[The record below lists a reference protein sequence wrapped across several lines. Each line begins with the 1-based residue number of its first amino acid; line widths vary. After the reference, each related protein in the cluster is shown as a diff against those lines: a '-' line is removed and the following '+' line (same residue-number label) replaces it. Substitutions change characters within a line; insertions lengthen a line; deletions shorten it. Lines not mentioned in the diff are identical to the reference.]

1 MSNELSLW
9 HLYTRQN
16 ETDAILSSHGHDV
29 ANITGLSEVAISGD
43 FTDLNNIPS
52 LVNSIQGRNGN
63 VTLSAADVDA
73 IPSSASCNKLWNW
86 VLKTE
91 QPSYVWGGNEK
102 STMYIYNPATFNVAY
117 ATSSDTANNSKLLK
131 NRDLCAEVDVIKS
144 DIDNLPTS
152 LPANGGNADTVDGK
166 HASDFILLSTK
177 GSASGVAELDS
188 NGKVP
193 SSQLPSYV
201 DDVIEGTLSTFPT
214 TGETGKIYVDTT
226 TNKTYRWG
234 GTSYVIISDTISLGE
249 TSSTAYR
256 GDRGKVAYDH
266 SQTTHA
272 PSNAQKNSDITKAE
286 IEAKLT
292 GDITTHTHD
301 YDNYQKWVV
310 KVNSEVTGKDM
321 TKGEILNIKGS
332 GSTTVTRTGS
342 DITIS
347 STDKA
352 NGGNADTLNG
362 LSASNT
368 ANNIPVLDNNAKLS
382 IAQIPTGTTS
392 TTVSLGDHTH
402 EYLPTSGGTISGNLA
417 VTGTTDFTG
426 NVGFNGELYCKIDGT
441 VTSIANEISN
451 LKSTVVNGKQE
462 VVDAINDVIGY
473 TSELTTANTHADY
486 AWWIKNKI
494 DTANTIK
501 IASYLLDSCWLI
513 GRGESENETES
524 TISKVITWNSFECN
538 FQRIFGGYT
547 VPLSPQFTVN
557 VPIYLRGSLSN
568 SNIYL
573 DDILIY
579 NMTNGIIDTTAIEIT
594 QLTTSPS
601 MYHVKQLK
609 SGTIT
614 VYQGTFTWCTQDYL
628 KTFIK

>member
-177 GSASGVAELDS
+177 GSASGIAELDS

-292 GDITTHTHD
+292 GNITTHTHD

-310 KVNSEVTGKDM
+310 KVNSEATGKDM

-347 STDKA
+347 STDNAYSNATTTTDGLMASSDKSKLNGIEANANNYIHPTTDGNKHVPATGTTNNGKVLTAGSTAGSLSWTALPTALPA

-362 LSASNT
+362 LSASNA

-426 NVGFNGELYCKIDGT
+426 NVGFNGHLFFRYEDTDTDLEVILKDICTPTRFYFTAETGVTIVEDTSYVLGGAGGVTMFSLTIDMSSL
-441 VTSIANEISN
+441 V
-451 LKSTVVNGKQE
+451 
-462 VVDAINDVIGY
+462 
-473 TSELTTANTHADY
+473 ANTTY
-486 AWWIKNKI
+486 AIATAPEKFTPSWVGPCTCIDDQWNSLSATILEETGVVKIK
-494 DTANTIK
+494 T
-501 IASYLLDSCWLI
+501 
-513 GRGESENETES
+513 GS
-524 TISKVITWNSFECN
+524 TIGSTRLVI
-538 FQRIFGGYT
+538 
-547 VPLSPQFTVN
+547 
-557 VPIYLRGSLSN
+557 RGV
-568 SNIYL
+568 Y
-573 DDILIY
+573 
-579 NMTNGIIDTTAIEIT
+579 EI
-594 QLTTSPS
+594 
-601 MYHVKQLK
+601 
-609 SGTIT
+609 
-614 VYQGTFTWCTQDYL
+614 
-628 KTFIK
+628 